1 MKEKELLKEDESKLK
16 DEDHIYE
23 EPSKYLD
30 ANFTEPPP
38 SYCTANSNQK
48 ASSSKVGSKP
58 SPTSDET
65 RCNNE
70 YETVPS
76 LPPQVM
82 PPLRTTPKFGPPQS
96 PAEYSEPVP
105 HPHSQVPV
113 AAGASKTTYQPL
125 LPPPRQPKDIP
136 LDSPNYQSVGPPA
149 GYAAPRVSGKA
160 AMTRNDVPQPTT
172 GGLRGVR
179 GKPPNLDRT
188 KAFQENQEHDEY
200 VKMKTPARH

>member
-1 MKEKELLKEDESKLK
+1 MKEDESKLK
-16 DEDHIYE
+16 DDNHIYDE
-23 EPSKYLD
+23 TSKYLE

-38 SYCTANSNQK
+38 PSYCT
-48 ASSSKVGSKP
+48 
-58 SPTSDET
+58 
-65 RCNNE
+65 
-70 YETVPS
+70 
-76 LPPQVM
+76 
-82 PPLRTTPKFGPPQS
+82 
-96 PAEYSEPVP
+96 

-149 GYAAPRVSGKA
+149 GYAAPRVSGEA

-188 KAFQENQEHDEY
+188 KAFQENQEHDEC
-200 VKMKTPARH
+200 